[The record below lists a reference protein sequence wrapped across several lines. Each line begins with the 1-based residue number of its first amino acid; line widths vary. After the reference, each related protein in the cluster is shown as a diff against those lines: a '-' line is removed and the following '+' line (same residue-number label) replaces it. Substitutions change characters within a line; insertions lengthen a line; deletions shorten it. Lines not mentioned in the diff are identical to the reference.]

1 MLIQR
6 LTTEVPMMLNQN
18 TLALACMVS
27 IGTGIVFSILPAWKA
42 AKMKPIDAL
51 RFE

>member
-1 MLIQR
+1 M
-6 LTTEVPMMLNQN
+6 
-18 TLALACMVS
+18 
-27 IGTGIVFSILPAWKA
+27 GIIFWLLPAWKA